1 MKYAL
6 GIVKLAARMENIT
19 VFVVLRREQNV
30 LLYIFKI
37 RKFKSIF
44 LAILSFDTLNI
55 DNLAIKAS

>member
-6 GIVKLAARMENIT
+6 GIVKFAARMENIT

-37 RKFKSIF
+37 RKFKSFF
-44 LAILSFDTLNI
+44 LAISSFDTLNI
-55 DNLAIKAS
+55 DNLAIKTS

>member
-44 LAILSFDTLNI
+44 LAISSFDTLNI
-55 DNLAIKAS
+55 DNLAIKTS

>member
-6 GIVKLAARMENIT
+6 GIVKLAARMENFT
-19 VFVVLRREQNV
+19 VFVVLGRNPNV

-44 LAILSFDTLNI
+44 LAISSFATLNI
-55 DNLAIKAS
+55 DNLVIKAS